1 MKKLPYSSI
10 ITTLLILLWVYAA
23 TSKLV
28 DYDKS
33 RSQILNQVFPVWIS
47 KILVWAVPATELI
60 IAGLLLFP
68 KTLKFGMYASL
79 YLLTFFTLYIAL
91 IMTGIFGRIPCSC
104 GGVLEDLSWS
114 QHLIFNLFFLAL
126 TLIAI
131 IYQSKV
137 EPVTGNS
144 KLVTQERRIMRKAD

>member
-1 MKKLPYSSI
+1 MKAGQISTSI
-10 ITTLLILLWVYAA
+10 IALLILLWVYAA

-28 DYDKS
+28 DYEAS
-33 RSQILNQVFPVWIS
+33 RSQMLSQVFPLRIS
-47 KILVWAVPATELI
+47 KILVWAVPVAELV
-60 IAGLLLFP
+60 IAGLLLFS
-68 KTLKFGMYASL
+68 KTLKTGIYASAF
-79 YLLTFFTLYIAL
+79 LLTFFTLYIAL

-104 GGVLEDLSWS
+104 GGVLEDLTWT

-137 EPVTGNS
+137 EPVTGNP